1 SRRGG
6 NCGRNPPPNR
16 GHRNQPRK
24 RSAPGTPPSGGSAHR
39 RDSGFCLLPSA
50 FCLMSEANLSPAEL
64 LARLFEHSPEPLT
77 FLPIELQRRGGQ
89 MPRQDA
95 LDLLQGDDEHPERAK
110 RKLLTLVRSQIIFEN
125 LADGMLYLNVR
136 PCNL

>member
-1 SRRGG
+1 
-6 NCGRNPPPNR
+6 
-16 GHRNQPRK
+16 
-24 RSAPGTPPSGGSAHR
+24 
-39 RDSGFCLLPSA
+39 
-50 FCLMSEANLSPAEL
+50 
-64 LARLFEHSPEPLT
+64 RLFEHSPEPLT

-136 PCNL
+136 PWRLPPLRASLHAAAQMQFLPQDDLARALASPDQASVLSTSTPATGGAAARGHSPANVG